1 MTAFFLS
8 LKRLIF
14 SKGFIFSL
22 LILPILLCGVS
33 LGFKLSDDKSISKAC
48 IYFEDPDTAVF
59 FENLINEG
67 NFESVSSYSELE
79 DTVSSGKYDCGF
91 KISPDFENMLT
102 NVRLDGSIEVI
113 STERSEMVPFFTQ
126 EITVYT
132 ADISVPYI
140 SAKILNSSGE
150 TSLSYDELLN
160 ETTEKYLVSIKE
172 ESVLFEYKYI
182 SGKKTETENTLYLSV
197 IKGLVAIILLVFCI
211 LSTEEISS
219 ESVKSVSK
227 RLSPKSSV
235 MNIFLPYSLS
245 YTVCAVLSSVVGII
259 IANAILPFGINIFE
273 FILYIVIY
281 TLLLL
286 GISLILSALS
296 INNSILNALIA
307 PLITVSAVLC
317 PIFNDI
323 RNQNTILK
331 IISFICP
338 PCYLFGYS
346 ENPLLY
352 ISLSIMILLSGILLI
367 CLSSVKSNVRNK

>member
-22 LILPILLCGVS
+22 LILPILLCGVA

-48 IYFEDPDTAVF
+48 IYFEDPDIAVF

-67 NFESVSSYSELE
+67 NFETVSSYSELE
-79 DTVSSGKYDCGF
+79 DTVSNGIYDCGF

-126 EITVYT
+126 EITVYI

-150 TSLSYDELLN
+150 TGLSYDELLN

-211 LSTEEISS
+211 LSAEEISS
-219 ESVKSVSK
+219 ESIKSVSK

-245 YTVCAVLSSVVGII
+245 YTVCAILSSVVGVI
-259 IANAILPFGINIFE
+259 IANDILPFGINIFE

-307 PLITVSAVLC
+307 PLITVSAVMC

-323 RNQNTILK
+323 RNQNIFLK